1 MRAAPVSRAARATAA
16 ATAGQTSPQ
25 SGRGPRISSAR
36 AE

>member
-16 ATAGQTSPQ
+16 ATAGQT
-25 SGRGPRISSAR
+25 RGPRISSAR